1 MHPLRCIL
9 TQQSHW
15 RRSGRPGVEI
25 LLLLL
30 CFLGYNARVLDGQTR
45 LAMKSKQEI
54 LSIIRSLQGELR
66 QRFKVKE
73 IGVFGSVVREEQRQS
88 SDIDVLVD
96 FEEGADLFDLV
107 GLGLFLE
114 EKLGQK
120 VDVVPKRALREEI
133 RGAVLKEVV
142 NL

>member
-1 MHPLRCIL
+1 
-9 TQQSHW
+9 
-15 RRSGRPGVEI
+15 
-25 LLLLL
+25 
-30 CFLGYNARVLDGQTR
+30 
-45 LAMKSKQEI
+45 MKSKQEI
-54 LSIIRSLQGELR
+54 LSLIKALQGEMK
-66 QRFKVKE
+66 QRYKVKE
-73 IGVFGSVVREEQRQS
+73 IGVFGSVVRGEHQQT

-133 RGAVLKEVV
+133 KGAILKEVV

>member
-1 MHPLRCIL
+1 
-9 TQQSHW
+9 
-15 RRSGRPGVEI
+15 
-25 LLLLL
+25 
-30 CFLGYNARVLDGQTR
+30 
-45 LAMKSKQEI
+45 MKSKQEI
-54 LSIIRSLQGELR
+54 LSLIKSLQDELKR
-66 QRFKVKE
+66 RYKVKE
-73 IGVFGSVVREEQRQS
+73 IGVFGSVVREEQRQA

-96 FEEGADLFDLV
+96 FEDGADLFDLV

>member
-1 MHPLRCIL
+1 
-9 TQQSHW
+9 
-15 RRSGRPGVEI
+15 
-25 LLLLL
+25 
-30 CFLGYNARVLDGQTR
+30 
-45 LAMKSKQEI
+45 MKSKQEI
-54 LSIIRSLQGELR
+54 LSTIKVLQGELKR
-66 QRFKVKE
+66 RYKVKA
-73 IGVFGSVVREEQRQS
+73 IGVFGSVVREEQRQM

-96 FEEGADLFDLV
+96 FEAGADLFDLV